1 MDKKRKKEKKKKK
14 FKILDI
20 SVVVGV
26 SDCAKDFLLVF
37 YTSMSKSASKKH
49 SKKQDKPDVLEQLR
63 KLAKKHK
70 KSKEKS
76 SKKTATAA
84 TDKAMIPMTKNEY
97 EKKRSIITTEY
108 DAQTGRMRYY

>member
-1 MDKKRKKEKKKKK
+1 M
-14 FKILDI
+14 
-20 SVVVGV
+20 
-26 SDCAKDFLLVF
+26 
-37 YTSMSKSASKKH
+37 
-49 SKKQDKPDVLEQLR
+49 LEQLR

-76 SKKTATAA
+76 SKKTAT
-84 TDKAMIPMTKNEY
+84 DKAMIPMTKDEY

>member
-1 MDKKRKKEKKKKK
+1 
-14 FKILDI
+14 
-20 SVVVGV
+20 
-26 SDCAKDFLLVF
+26 
-37 YTSMSKSASKKH
+37 MSKSASKKH

-70 KSKEKS
+70 KSREKS

-108 DAQTGRMRYY
+108 DAQTGRMRRKRATGEILESIVTKEQHLKINKMSTLMDGLSYQRQVIKK

>member
-1 MDKKRKKEKKKKK
+1 
-14 FKILDI
+14 
-20 SVVVGV
+20 
-26 SDCAKDFLLVF
+26 
-37 YTSMSKSASKKH
+37 MSKSASKKH

-76 SKKTATAA
+76 SKKTAT
-84 TDKAMIPMTKNEY
+84 DKAMIPMTKDEY

-108 DAQTGRMRYY
+108 DAQTGRMRRKRATGEILESIVTKEQHLKINKMSTLMDGLSYQRQVIKK